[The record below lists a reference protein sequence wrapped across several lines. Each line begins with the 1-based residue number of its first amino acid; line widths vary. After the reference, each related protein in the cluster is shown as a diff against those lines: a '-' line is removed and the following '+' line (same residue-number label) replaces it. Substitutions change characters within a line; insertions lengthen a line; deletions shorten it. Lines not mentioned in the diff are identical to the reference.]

1 MWKNVKRD
9 PRRPAGVAS
18 PFCDTPATSPC
29 RRVGRRASPMAEDD
43 RVDRRHTTDIAPDH
57 TPPMQAVASAGI
69 HAVNAIVTE
78 WLNRDRH
85 TPDFMV
91 QRPLEPGNKFFGGQ
105 E

>member
-1 MWKNVKRD
+1 MAGRVG
-9 PRRPAGVAS
+9 PAGVA
-18 PFCDTPATSPC
+18 D
-29 RRVGRRASPMAEDD
+29 AEDE
-43 RVDRRHTTDIAPDH
+43 RVHLAPHNKHRAPDH

-91 QRPLEPGNKFFGGQ
+91 QRPLGAWE
-105 E
+105 